1 MKWDRTLIERL
12 AVALPRESKSYVDG
26 LDEFVLMPGSVGDAL
41 IALSA
46 DAADE
51 PALMWIG
58 DAVAQRM
65 SWSQL
70 AERALRGL
78 ATLLELNP
86 DRHRVALVG
95 VNSIDW
101 VVAMFACAFG
111 GMPVVPISATAT
123 ADEVR
128 HQLARA
134 AVGVVLA
141 DEANDVLG
149 GMRALV
155 SESSPSPV
163 VRALAELCGTNA
175 ASPVEVSADD
185 EFLVQFTS
193 GTTGLPKAASL
204 SHRAALNSSAVFA
217 RACGAHRGDR
227 WFNPLPL
234 HHVGGLVT
242 GMLSVLSFGGTY
254 TVVERFSPKTALDA
268 IRQIQPAWAGLVPTM
283 VIDILGLPG
292 VNADDFASVRTVAA
306 GAAAVDPQLVGDVE
320 ARLGVTTMVAYGQSE
335 APAMTASSP
344 DDELRVRTQTL
355 GRCLPGRELA
365 IRNDAGAVLPTGTV
379 GELCV
384 RGPLCMSGYLQM
396 DGTLD
401 PAVDVEGWL
410 RTGDLCSMDDDG
422 VLVFHGRIREV
433 IIRGG
438 LNVYPAEVEQALF
451 AHESVG
457 ELTVF
462 GVSDPRLGERVVAAF
477 IPAGPTAVD
486 VGELASLAEDKLNR
500 YKRPSEYFVVS
511 QFPRT
516 SSGKVRKHVLQKWYA
531 EGILEDK
538 CGPSPSGGS

>member
-1 MKWDRTLIERL
+1 MT
-12 AVALPRESKSYVDG
+12 VAPPREGRSYVSG
-26 LDEFVLMPGSVGDAL
+26 LDEFVFVPASVGDAL

-58 DAVAQRM
+58 ESVAEQM

-70 AERALRGL
+70 ADRALRAL

-86 DRHRVALVG
+86 DRRRVALVG
-95 VNSIDW
+95 PNSVDW
-101 VVAMFACAFG
+101 VVAMFACALG

-123 ADEVR
+123 ADEAR

-141 DEANDVLG
+141 DEAKGVLDHI
-149 GMRALV
+149 RATAPA
-155 SESSPSPV
+155 SSPSPV
-163 VRALAELCGTNA
+163 VRALAGLCGTKP
-175 ASPVEVSADD
+175 ASPLEVSADD

-204 SHRAALNSSAVFA
+204 SHRAALNTGAVFA
-217 RACGAHRGDR
+217 RACGARKGDR

-242 GMLSVLSFGGTY
+242 GMLSVVSFGGAY
-254 TVVERFSPKTALDA
+254 TVVERFSPRIALDA

-306 GAAAVDPQLVGDVE
+306 GASAVNPQLIDDME
-320 ARLGVTTMVAYGQSE
+320 ARLGVTTMVGYGQSE
-335 APAMTASSP
+335 APAMAASSP
-344 DDELRVRTQTL
+344 DDVPRVRTQTL

-365 IRNDAGAVLPTGTV
+365 IRNDAGTVLPTGMV

-384 RGPLCMSGYLQM
+384 RGPLCMSGYLRT

-401 PAVDVEGWL
+401 PAVDAEGWL

-422 VLVFHGRIREV
+422 VLVFHGRLREV

-438 LNVYPAEVEQALF
+438 LNVYPAEVEQALST
-451 AHESVG
+451 HESVG

-462 GVSDPRLGERVVAAF
+462 GVSDLRLGERVVAAV

-486 VGELASLAEDKLNR
+486 VGELAALADEKLNR

-531 EGILEDK
+531 EGVLDH
-538 CGPSPSGGS
+538 